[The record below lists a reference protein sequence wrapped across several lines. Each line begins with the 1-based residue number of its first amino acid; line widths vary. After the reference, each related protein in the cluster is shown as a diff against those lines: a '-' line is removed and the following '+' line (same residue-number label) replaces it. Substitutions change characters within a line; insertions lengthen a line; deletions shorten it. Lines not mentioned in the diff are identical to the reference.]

1 MLQSFK
7 RRAGL
12 ALVAVSLSIP
22 SLSLLAADDVSAT
35 PDDPNLWLED
45 VTGEKALEW
54 VRAHNAVST
63 RQLEA
68 AAGFQALQTRLLTI
82 LNSRERIPQV
92 AKHGAFYYNFWRDDK
107 NPRGLWRRTTLEEY
121 KKTSPAWETVL
132 DLDQLAA
139 TEKEN
144 WVWHG
149 YNVLK
154 PSNDRCLIE
163 LSHGGADAAVI
174 REFDMN
180 SKQFVPDGFTVPEA
194 KSDVAWR
201 DRDTLYIGTDFGPG
215 SMTSSGYPRVIKQ
228 WQRGTPLSQARTVFE
243 AKPSD
248 VSAGVFVDH
257 DHGEVYEFIQR
268 TPTFFT
274 RSEE

>member
-1 MLQSFK
+1 MMFPSFNG
-7 RRAGL
+7 RVRSA
-12 ALVAVSLSIP
+12 
-22 SLSLLAADDVSAT
+22 LLAVFLCLLPAVLSAANDVSAT
-35 PDDPNLWLED
+35 NDDPNLWLED
-45 VTGEKALEW
+45 ITSEKALQW
-54 VRAHNAVST
+54 VRAQNAVST
-63 RQLEA
+63 RQLESA
-68 AAGFQALQTRLLTI
+68 PGFQALQNRLVDI
-82 LNSRERIPQV
+82 RDSRERIPQV
-92 AKHGAFYYNFWRDDK
+92 AKHGSLYYNFWRDDK

-121 KKTSPAWETVL
+121 KKAAPALETVL

-194 KSDVAWR
+194 KS
-201 DRDTLYIGTDFGPG
+201 
-215 SMTSSGYPRVIKQ
+215 
-228 WQRGTPLSQARTVFE
+228 
-243 AKPSD
+243 
-248 VSAGVFVDH
+248 
-257 DHGEVYEFIQR
+257 
-268 TPTFFT
+268 
-274 RSEE
+274 